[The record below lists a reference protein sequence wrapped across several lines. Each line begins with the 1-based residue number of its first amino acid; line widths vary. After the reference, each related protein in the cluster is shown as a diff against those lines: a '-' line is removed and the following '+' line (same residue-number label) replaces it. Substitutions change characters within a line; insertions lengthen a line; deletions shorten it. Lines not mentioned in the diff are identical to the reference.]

1 MTHLTH
7 CIYASAASEP
17 FDAAA
22 LRELL
27 DASRVLN
34 ERAGITGMLLY
45 ADGSFF
51 QVIEGPAEAVSE
63 LFARIVADR
72 RHDHVTRIIEEPIPR
87 RSFGNWSMGFPSEG
101 LELSQLAGFNDF
113 FGSAA
118 CLTRLDAGRAR
129 KLLAAFGA
137 GRWRHR
143 LSDFA
148 PLAA

>member
-1 MTHLTH
+1 MNHLTH
-7 CIYASAASEP
+7 CIYSSAACER

-27 DASRVLN
+27 DDSRVRN

-72 RHDHVTRIIEEPIPR
+72 RHEHVTRIIEEPIPR
-87 RSFGNWSMGFPSEG
+87 RSFGDWSMGFPTEG
-101 LELSQLAGFNDF
+101 EDLAQMPGFNDF
-113 FGSAA
+113 FGSAG
-118 CLTRLDAGRAR
+118 CLARLDAGRAR

-137 GRWRHR
+137 GRWRQR